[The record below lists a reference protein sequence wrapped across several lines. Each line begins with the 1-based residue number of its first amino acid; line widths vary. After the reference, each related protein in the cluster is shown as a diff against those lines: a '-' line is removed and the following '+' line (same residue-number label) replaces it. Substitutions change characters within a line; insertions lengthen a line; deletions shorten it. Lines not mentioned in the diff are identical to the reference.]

1 MNLDF
6 TSNGIKDFSLDS
18 SRQGSLPSEQEKM
31 AAAER
36 AAVRKN
42 EPAQRFFK
50 VVPGSDA
57 SETDGPAMRA
67 VCREHSWLPLRLGS
81 SPSDGALAV
90 GGGPARRFP
99 LELRRVA
106 RLGAGVGMETHFVF
120 SKSHGAGLAVFA
132 PPLQQSTAQ
141 KGKLLDL
148 DAVSSGQSK
157 VRPDGVC
164 SPRSI
169 GSG

>member
-1 MNLDF
+1 
-6 TSNGIKDFSLDS
+6 
-18 SRQGSLPSEQEKM
+18 M

-50 VVPGSDA
+50 VIPGSDA

-67 VCREHSWLPLRLGS
+67 VRGEHSSLPLRLGS
-81 SPSDGALAV
+81 SPPDSALAV
-90 GGGPARRFP
+90 GGGPTRRFP
-99 LELRRVA
+99 LELRGVA
-106 RLGAGVGMETHFVF
+106 RFGAGVCMETHFVF
-120 SKSHGAGLAVFA
+120 GKGHGAGLAALA
-132 PPLQQSTAQ
+132 PPFQQSAAQ
-141 KGKLLDL
+141 EGKLLYL
-148 DAVSSGQSK
+148 DAVSSGKSK